1 MPTST
6 PIAWNDPIAAVESLS
21 PLIGDTYV
29 KNLLVK
35 CDPASPHY
43 GQGPRYRQACFM
55 LDDNGQALWID
66 AASELPLHNCVT
78 GWVLA
83 ESQ

>member
-1 MPTST
+1 MPDST
-6 PIAWNDPIAAVESLS
+6 PIVWNDPSAAVESLL
-21 PLIGDTYV
+21 PLMSIAGV

-35 CDPASPHY
+35 CDPANPHY
-43 GQGPRYRQACFM
+43 GQGPKYRQARFA
-55 LDDNGQALWID
+55 LDGDGQPLWID

-83 ESQ
+83 E